1 MSVLLNWIGITTEPD
16 AHHSTRVI
24 RDFVRN
30 LERLAD
36 GEEAAR

>member
-1 MSVLLNWIGITTEPD
+1 MSVLLTWIGLAVEPD
-16 AHHSTRVI
+16 ARHSTRVI

-36 GEEAAR
+36 GDEVDR